1 MATLTAIGFFS
12 HPQIATFLENG
23 LDDGAKKVLKE
34 KKNDNA
40 FSTQTPIEVLDH
52 ALRGGNASSE
62 SIYLFQFLK
71 SLCAYCIDAADVA
84 DPDLGGLGTVA
95 LAICGWLL
103 ERLTAS
109 KPNKLNDRLVELLF
123 PRDSLDTLVNSRDNV
138 AAAAP
143 TGTVLKETP
152 NLPPKELTA
161 AVLDRLR
168 GDVFNREPLRTINR
182 LVAQGKFEASIPVS
196 IAAGVQ
202 AILLTMT
209 EEAVN
214 IGSPD
219 LLARAATRIPTFTK
233 GQDDVKKGLP
243 EASEVLQS
251 LKGLARITEDPEDIP
266 IIYGRRYRTIR
277 QVTEADKDNWIIQ
290 MVKYKMKK
298 ENALKAYDCAERIE
312 CWNENLWLRL
322 MHSRRAKYTNIAARE
337 IQQMEQ
343 DEEDDEISV
352 RAQSNLTDIFKL
364 EDLACET
371 CCSVTS
377 LSAYYA
383 DLLSLLRST
392 VHGSTDLLESLRLR
406 RPDLTKLQLTC
417 ANAQTLIPYVS
428 LVNEVLESFIAFN
441 TTAGYRYDSV
451 LAFNTPDNGG
461 HNHSDTAVYR
471 PGNTNAKVYE
481 EISKQMFPFSDF
493 PYNQAR
499 DAVAQY
505 FTTFRVTMLEL
516 ITTFQAT
523 ELVLRDIPASILTS
537 SGEEGEKRRLR
548 IESGVCEVME
558 RHRAAERLGMQLADF
573 VAITGETFYPAWF
586 AELVMGLSKSKLEID
601 TGCPWTAADLWG
613 YDAAVF
619 MKKMQVEADAA
630 ATKTKVGGTA
640 TQVSI
645 TPAMGAA
652 AARKALLDPQ
662 KGLSRIKKQLMRRSG
677 LTFHNILDLVKTQC
691 FGQHLVITNETGSDE
706 FTNSLEELRLL
717 SSAAEPPFKP
727 LTEELAFSMQSFM
740 RVQAKLGWSVKQVD
754 AAIVCLRNVEMATS
768 PHATRTSNSTK
779 VGPSRELISIT
790 PFVLKGFAAVVTLSE
805 LSDIEPAAILAL
817 WGPIDT
823 YGEDSLMHRKFLTPA
838 AAEVDKLFASPVAK
852 SGTQSKLSDYFKL
865 SQGPNKKP
873 LALPLSLHK
882 AGICVSLDWP
892 IEFFDDLLAASEQKD
907 KALDV
912 ITFSALYRHVLLC
925 RILSIPPTQ
934 SRAFFSLFF
943 ATGGKAALA
952 DPVSI
957 VTVIQQWKALFD
969 AGWTVPTLSVVLLAS
984 NAWPSAQVAIT
995 GLPTAVSILEG
1006 AKNIRKS
1013 VPFVSASGQ
1022 TAING
1027 KSNGSEVATALSVA
1041 DCAARTFDS
1050 ATAPTVTEFIEGNK
1064 AQVRR
1069 VSIGAFD
1076 KFDNLAI
1083 AAARLSYKITFTP
1096 EIDFNGNVVVELQL
1110 IGILSQG
1117 ELKESESLV
1126 IKDLPLDKTADIK
1139 NAILEMANEAIQVR
1153 SKIETRFGSEK
1164 YAVSDLSKDWP
1175 EVIAKKEDEEALLSE
1190 VAMQVRKRRQ
1200 AFVELAGPTIIQDL
1214 LEAFI
1219 LNVVKELVPDLDV
1232 SLVAVIISRIAR
1244 VTSPSDKNTTQS
1256 VMTAM
1261 KLLSESTDKPS
1272 NEPLNA
1278 YFTPNS
1284 TDIFTLH
1291 YTGALTN
1298 QLPTLLINGISISY
1312 NLNSKSFM
1320 STRMRGGQAYL
1331 LVANFAASQL
1341 QWSTP
1346 KILPTDMN
1354 EKMMISS
1361 AITERASEIN
1371 AAILRVVSICRTMS
1385 LTAEELG
1392 FFSSVLQAQKTQK
1405 AQEKGSSLRHMLAL
1419 DLNAPSL
1426 KDLVQLNR
1434 YCNLRRNTSPPITES
1449 QGSPLLSMFS
1459 WLSTE
1464 KSATLDQIA
1473 SHINAG
1479 TGWDKT
1485 RIAACLSAKY
1495 PDIKDT
1501 DMTMRISSLRDI
1513 DSIYRLQA
1521 IMEMDDNLG
1530 RASGGL
1536 ASQPSMAT
1544 LFTLSQPPKLL
1555 SANVSSIAR
1564 SLQTRLMPDQRAE
1577 TGSRLMENQRRALVA
1592 YLLQQPYVRKD
1603 LKIWDADGLFEH
1615 FLIDVQMGPKLSTS
1629 RIKQA
1634 ISVIQLFVQRCLL
1647 GMEKGVPKTCI
1658 VRAKWDWMR
1667 QYSLWE
1673 ANRKLFLY
1681 PENWLDPAFRDD
1693 KSDLFENF
1701 EASLMQKNLS
1711 ITTFVE
1717 GIRTYVTGLNV
1728 ISNLEIV
1735 AYAHEP
1741 TTKVSDSFHIFGRT
1755 RSAPHQFYYRSLI
1768 VQWSDGGRLWKPWS
1782 KIEIDIPSVESGW
1795 DGSRLNNSGA
1805 YLLPVITGGGR
1816 LYLFLPQVVP
1826 RTLDRKQDPD
1836 QKLDKFEDLRNTEI
1850 KTMTPRRIW
1859 EITMSW
1865 TELVNGNW
1873 SPKRMSPGSVTI
1885 ESPMM
1890 PEASKFRVDTIQSSK
1905 TGPVTL
1911 LVSYTNSDDGHAT
1924 VVGHFIFISDQISAL
1939 DLATD
1944 ESSKAG
1950 LALDRRLPTAFQQ
1963 ISVMVN
1969 TTTDKATDYSNMS
1982 LRKQTT
1988 TAAKSPENEGKSKL
2002 AMLAWVPTALDELNR
2017 SSIDKKRKV
2026 PEGQK
2031 DVTELTWTLAMDS
2044 KEQRLTGLAV
2054 SAKHSNGANRTYF
2067 NVPRDEMRNIWWTAN
2082 NVRDKMDTVVVD
2094 HISATTLMEAAVNPT
2109 NPLQSVYNELIST
2122 ASSGGLEAFGS
2133 YDNRLCHELG
2143 QPSALYNWELGLHV
2157 VMLAMDRFH
2166 ATQQFDEALQVARL
2180 VFDPTVD
2187 VDVERLIKSVA
2198 TKAAD
2203 GKVHVGFEVVV
2214 SPLDA
2219 SAHALSPKEGETVT
2233 LQVLKHP
2240 AGSAWRFPPFQDIAR
2255 RIAANEK
2262 QSKIPPSFDTNS
2274 ELQTAILERRSH
2286 GALVHATARGRPEA
2300 YMKWIIMKYV
2310 DILVASGDVHF
2321 RMATLES
2328 LPLATQRYIEATH
2341 VLGPEPPKVNR
2352 FDDNKSTGRNSS
2364 FEQLSFGREPWT
2376 FEKLYRE
2383 NMKFDI
2389 NLPFSPELAL
2399 IKGAPQNV
2407 NKNKTKENVVGFLRT
2422 PYFGVP
2428 LNPKFRQVRSVI
2440 GQRLFNVRNSLDI
2453 DGRPI
2458 TYALIEPSI
2467 DPGALVALSAHGFDS
2482 ASAAAM
2488 VMGDRDSPLPRQRFD
2503 FLLHRALEL
2512 CGEVRAL
2519 GERLVS
2525 AIEKKESEAFSV
2537 LRSQHA
2543 TSIQRMMRG
2552 IKETQLT
2559 EAQQTIESLQLN
2571 RDSAVSQ
2578 LAYYLAL
2585 IGEPESL
2592 IPKIKDSWKD
2602 LKQDIGKPTQDDL
2615 RMSEHEEYE
2624 MDMATA
2630 AMVLNVVSAGIDAL
2644 VAPFCMV
2651 PSVSINAMPMGI
2663 GTTVAAGGGSNI
2675 ATCMQAGSAAIKMA
2689 SMVVAEQGAQAG
2701 RKAQLTRQLQ
2711 DRRMQANMRGR
2722 EIKSIDKQIEIQ
2734 RTRVKAAQQELQLQ
2748 ESEVEESAQVEA
2760 WLRNKYTNEQLYG
2773 WVEKSLRNLYFQAYT
2788 LALSTARSAE
2798 SALSFENGCKLSI
2811 LQPGGYWDASRDGLL
2826 SADHL
2831 YLDLKRLEA
2840 AHRDGRRHDY
2850 EVTKT
2855 ISLRQVDPMALMR
2868 LRISGSAT
2876 FSLNEML
2883 FDMDFPGHY
2892 MRRIRSVAVT
2902 IPAVVG
2908 PHTGVNATLTL
2919 QQHKYR
2925 VLQTASTADEYAS
2938 SWSSI
2943 SVGDDKAFRT
2953 DRVPI
2958 SAVAISSGAHD
2969 TGVFELNFAGDR
2981 YLPFEGAGVVSS
2993 WRIDLPTKVRRFDY
3007 DSIADVQLH
3016 LQYTSLEGGAC
3027 LRGAANGA
3035 VENALKA
3042 VDNSSASRENGLWFM
3057 CSLKNDFVNEWYGF
3071 NSQLAA
3077 AKKDKAAG
3085 AGDRVITM
3093 KLGDLYERLP
3103 FWARDRGTADAKG
3116 ITLVSKSAALVNAM
3130 TVSVAKGKWDSQSI
3144 SGWQVRSQNKLQK
3157 PEWKGW
3163 EFSVT
3168 AKNLNESDK
3177 IEDVYMLVRYGKIST
3192 K

>member
-1 MATLTAIGFFS
+1 MATLTAISFFS

-84 DPDLGGLGTVA
+84 DPDLGGLGT
-95 LAICGWLL
+95 
-103 ERLTAS
+103 
-109 KPNKLNDRLVELLF
+109 LNDRLVELLF
-123 PRDSLDTLVNSRDNV
+123 PRYNLDTLVNLKDNA

-143 TGTVLKETP
+143 TGALLEETP

-182 LVAQGKFEASIPVS
+182 LVAQGKFETSIPVS

-202 AILLTMT
+202 AILSTMT

-219 LLARAATRIPTFTK
+219 LLARAATRITTFTK
-233 GQDDVKKGLP
+233 GQDVKKGLP
-243 EASEVLQS
+243 EASEVVQS
-251 LKGLARITEDPEDIP
+251 LKGLARMTEDPEDIP

-277 QVTEADKDNWIIQ
+277 QVTEADKENWIMQ

-312 CWNENLWLRL
+312 CWNENLWLSL

-352 RAQSNLTDIFKL
+352 TAQSNLTDIFKL

-461 HNHSDTAVYR
+461 HNHSDAAVYR

-537 SGEEGEKRRLR
+537 SGEEAEKRRLR

-613 YDAAVF
+613 YDAA
-619 MKKMQVEADAA
+619 
-630 ATKTKVGGTA
+630 
-640 TQVSI
+640 
-645 TPAMGAA
+645 
-652 AARKALLDPQ
+652 ALLDPQ

-677 LTFHNILDLVKTQC
+677 LTFQNILDLVKTQC

-754 AAIVCLRNVEMATS
+754 AAVVCLRNVEMATS
-768 PHATRTSNSTK
+768 PHATRTSNSTN

-790 PFVLKGFAAVVTLSE
+790 PFVLKGLAAVVTLSE

-852 SGTQSKLSDYFKL
+852 SGTRSKLSDYFKL

-873 LALPLSLHK
+873 MALPLSLHK

-907 KALDV
+907 KDLDV

-943 ATGGKAALA
+943 VTGGKAALA
-952 DPVSI
+952 DPGSI

-969 AGWTVPTLSVVLLAS
+969 AGWTVPTLSAVLLAS
-984 NAWPSAQVAIT
+984 NASPSAQVAIT

-1022 TAING
+1022 TAVNG
-1027 KSNGSEVATALSVA
+1027 TSNGSEVATALNVA

-1050 ATAPTVTEFIEGNK
+1050 ATAPTVTEFIEGTK

-1069 VSIGAFD
+1069 VSIGVFD

-1083 AAARLSYKITFTP
+1083 AAAGLSYKITFTP
-1096 EIDFNGNVVVELQL
+1096 EIDLNGNVVVELQL

-1117 ELKESESLV
+1117 ELEKSESLV
-1126 IKDLPLDKTADIK
+1126 IKDLPVDKTTDIK
-1139 NAILEMANEAIQVR
+1139 NAILEMATEAIQVR

-1175 EVIAKKEDEEALLSE
+1175 EVIAKKEDEGALLSE

-1298 QLPTLLINGISISY
+1298 QLPTLLVNGISISY
-1312 NLNSKSFM
+1312 NPNSKSFM

-1371 AAILRVVSICRTMS
+1371 AAILRVVSICRAMS

-1392 FFSSVLQAQKTQK
+1392 FFSKN
-1405 AQEKGSSLRHMLAL
+1405 GSSLRQMLAL

-1434 YCNLRRNTSPPITES
+1434 YCNLRRNTSPPTTES
-1449 QGSPLLSMFS
+1449 QGNPLLSMLS

-1485 RIAACLSAKY
+1485 RIAACLSAKD

-1501 DMTMRISSLRDI
+1501 DMTVRISSLRDV

-1521 IMEMDDNLG
+1521 IMEVDDNLG

-1577 TGSRLMENQRRALVA
+1577 TDNRLMENQRRALVA

-1755 RSAPHQFYYRSLI
+1755 RAAPHQFYYRSLI

-1805 YLLPVITGGGR
+1805 YLLPVIAGGGR

-1826 RTLDRKQDPD
+1826 RTLDRKQDPN

-1850 KTMTPRRIW
+1850 KTMAPRRIW

-1865 TELVNGNW
+1865 TELVNGYW

-1939 DLATD
+1939 DLTTG
-1944 ESSKAG
+1944 ESSKA
-1950 LALDRRLPTAFQQ
+1950 
-1963 ISVMVN
+1963 
-1969 TTTDKATDYSNMS
+1969 DKATDYSNMS
-1982 LRKQTT
+1982 LPKQTT
-1988 TAAKSPENEGKSKL
+1988 TVAKTPENEGTSKL
-2002 AMLAWVPTALDELNR
+2002 ALLAWVPTALDELNR

-2054 SAKHSNGANRTYF
+2054 SAKHSNGTNRTYF
-2067 NVPRDEMRNIWWTAN
+2067 NVPRDELRNIWWTAN

-2109 NPLQSVYNELIST
+2109 NPLQSVYNELVST
-2122 ASSGGLEAFGS
+2122 ASSGGLEAFGA
-2133 YDNRLCHELG
+2133 YDNRVCHELG

-2187 VDVERLIKSVA
+2187 VDVERLIKS
-2198 TKAAD
+2198 
-2203 GKVHVGFEVVV
+2203 
-2214 SPLDA
+2214 
-2219 SAHALSPKEGETVT
+2219 
-2233 LQVLKHP
+2233 HP

-2321 RMATLES
+2321 RVATLES

-2341 VLGPEPPKVNR
+2341 VLGPEPPKINR

-2440 GQRLFNVRNSLDI
+2440 EQRLFNVRNSLDI

-2458 TYALIEPSI
+2458 TYAVIEPSI
-2467 DPGALVALSAHGFDS
+2467 DPGALVALSAHGFDN

-2537 LRSQHA
+2537 LRAQHA

-2552 IKETQLT
+2552 IKETHLT
-2559 EAQQTIESLQLN
+2559 EAQQTIDSLQLN

-2651 PSVSINAMPMGI
+2651 PSVSINAMPMGV

-2734 RTRVKAAQQELQLQ
+2734 STRVKAAQQELQLQ
-2748 ESEVEESAQVEA
+2748 ESEVEESAQVET

-2798 SALSFENGCKLSI
+2798 SALSFENGCKPSI
-2811 LQPGGYWDASRDGLL
+2811 LRPGGYWDASRDGLL

-2868 LRISGSAT
+2868 LRISGSTT

-2943 SVGDDKAFRT
+2943 SVGNDEAFRT

-3042 VDNSSASRENGLWFM
+3042 VDNSSANRDNGLWFM

-3116 ITLVSKSAALVNAM
+3116 ITLVSKSTGLVNAM

-3168 AKNLNESDK
+3168 AKNLKESDK